1 MAKAKAL
8 TVVKP
13 EEDNKNL
20 PAELFDVALEDAGK
34 GISTAQED
42 NMVPL
47 VYVLQAL
54 SPQCNRRNGAY
65 VEGAEPGAI
74 FLKNAP
80 SPVINGEE
88 GILFQPCAFFKKWVE
103 WVPRESGGGIVA
115 SHDSLPGD
123 AKKVTDAK
131 NPAKIRYVRDNGNDL
146 IETRYHAGFVLTKD
160 NGPLPYVIPMTSS
173 GHTVSRNWMFMM
185 GSKQLSGKRMPS
197 WASLYKLTTVERSNA
212 AGTWFQFKVTDA
224 GWVNTRD
231 EYERGKKLFE
241 AFEAGEKNVST
252 DQDAVDESASDV
264 M

>member
-13 EEDNKNL
+13 ETAAL
-20 PAELFDVALEDAGK
+20 PAELLDLAAQDAGK
-34 GISTAQED
+34 GVSTAQED

-65 VEGAEPGAI
+65 IEGSEPGAI
-74 FLKNAP
+74 LLKNAP
-80 SPVINGEE
+80 SPIVNGEE
-88 GILFQPCAFFKKWVE
+88 GIVFQPCAFFKRWVE

-115 SHDSLPGD
+115 SHNDLPSD
-123 AKKVTDAK
+123 AQKIADAK
-131 NPAKIRYVRDNGNDL
+131 NPAKIKYVRPNGNEL
-146 IETRYHAGFVLTKD
+146 IETRYHAGFAVTD

-185 GSKQLSGKRMPS
+185 GSKQLNGKRMPS
-197 WASLYKLTTVERSNA
+197 WASLYRLTTIERTNA

-224 GWVNTRD
+224 GWVTSRD
-231 EYERGKKLFE
+231 EYDRGKQLHE
-241 AFEAGEKNVST
+241 AFETGAKDVSN
-252 DQDAVDESASDV
+252 DQDVVDEATSDV